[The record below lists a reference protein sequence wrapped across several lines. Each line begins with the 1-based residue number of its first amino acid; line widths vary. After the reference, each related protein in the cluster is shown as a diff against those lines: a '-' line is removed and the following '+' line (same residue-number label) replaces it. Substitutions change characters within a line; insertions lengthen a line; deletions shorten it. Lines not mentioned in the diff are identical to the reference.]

1 MKLRLSRRL
10 KGVRRSQ
17 AALEARVTEL
27 EAEMQE
33 HRRLNLRVAEL
44 TDIVQELLLP
54 VAQRDEATLKE
65 RLERYSAS
73 L

>member
-1 MKLRLSRRL
+1 VKLRPPRRL
-10 KGVRRSQ
+10 TSKRSRQ
-17 AALEARVTEL
+17 GTLEARLTEL

-33 HRRLNLRVAEL
+33 QRRLSLRIAEL
-44 TDIVQELLLP
+44 TDVVQELLLP
-54 VAQRDEATLKE
+54 VAQRDEAMLKE